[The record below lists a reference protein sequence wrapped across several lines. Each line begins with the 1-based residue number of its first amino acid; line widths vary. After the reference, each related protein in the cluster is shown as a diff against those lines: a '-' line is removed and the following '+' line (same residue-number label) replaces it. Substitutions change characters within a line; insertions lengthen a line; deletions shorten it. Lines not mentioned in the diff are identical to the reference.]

1 MRKAFFISQNSIR
14 ILLGIFFIVSAVM
27 KVFSLDTFVMY
38 VYSFQLFP
46 FVLTEIACR
55 LLIGFE
61 MLLGVMLILKLRYK
75 LVWWTSMGLMAAF
88 TLFLVY
94 TAIFRNDDNCH
105 CFGDIIEVKPVVSI
119 FKNLVVMGIFM
130 LVYGRCERS
139 LCVGWVKNEEEKEE
153 FRFRLVPDRDVFLAE
168 KQYSKLAKIIIYA
181 VTGLIILAATFVL
194 FPPTAIY
201 NKIFSENDL
210 VATPVYEQT
219 QTDSLVYLHYESIR
233 YDAEKDTVTFKT
245 DTSYCLLGKG
255 TYIVPV
261 VSAGCKYCKQSC
273 EFVHNIFERNK
284 LPDDHLVMWVWGVND
299 QHCARFLR
307 LTKCWK
313 HDVYRVHPKLAV
325 DLVYGTFPT
334 YMVVRNGKVIDA
346 FSYRGVEESKI
357 VDYVTE
363 KQ

>member
-14 ILLGIFFIVSAVM
+14 ILLGLFFILSALT
-27 KVFSLDTFVMY
+27 KVLSLDTFAMY
-38 VYSFQLFP
+38 VFSFQLFP
-46 FVLTEIACR
+46 FALTEILCR

-61 MLLGVMLILKLRYK
+61 MFLGMMLIVRLHYK
-75 LVWWTSMGLMAAF
+75 QVWWISMGLMAAF
-88 TLFLVY
+88 TVFLIY

-105 CFGDIIEVKPVVSI
+105 CFGDIIEVKPLVSI

-139 LCVGWVKNEEEKEE
+139 LCVGWLKNEEGKEK
-153 FRFRLVPDRDVFLAE
+153 FCFRLVPDRDVFLAE
-168 KQYSKLAKIIIYA
+168 HQYSKVAKIVIY
-181 VTGLIILAATFVL
+181 VVMGLLILAATFVL
-194 FPPTAIY
+194 YPPAAIY

-210 VATPVYEQT
+210 VATPVYEVSQS
-219 QTDSLVYLHYESIR
+219 DSLVYLHYEDIR
-233 YDAEKDTVTFKT
+233 YDAEKDTVTFKA

-273 EFVHNIFERNK
+273 EFVHNIFERNN
-284 LPDDHLVMWVWGVND
+284 LPDKHLVIWVWGAND

-307 LTKCWK
+307 LTKCWE
-313 HDVYRVHPKLAV
+313 HDVYRVSPKLAV

-334 YMVVRNGKVIDA
+334 YIVVRDGKIIDA

-357 VDYVTE
+357 VDYVTG
-363 KQ
+363 KR